1 MSSKKGKLD
10 LLVKVRYTNPL
21 PPPPCPPK
29 LLNIPTHPNRYIKPE
44 FTATLAAETPL
55 PMVVDSECG
64 MPLDLFQWDGL
75 WDGRESYPELNPT
88 EPPELDD
95 ADIDLLFEP
104 PASSVPNGGSYVSA
118 PTTPGVSSQPNVSWL
133 RRAEYTSRSITR
145 QTGAADQPLE
155 EDIVVDAST
164 SAQIAVIEKS
174 FSALPPLDS
183 LTHPTRKDA
192 NGQPLTAVTS
202 FDFLPD
208 VDIWANPYLQI
219 RFIERPGERPLEV
232 SDPRLDCGILRPQ
245 QTEDDEHFISF
256 YLPSEDEEAEAFKAR
271 RRAPL
276 STLTNETTDFEFQ
289 RDYESAKIENDITN
303 EFLVVIDEGPGLN
316 ADGTPAVTGHTGE
329 ANGADGSSAT
339 DESRRQGAYY
349 KGVERKIVLKKK
361 PVIKGQE
368 IDYSDKWDVIKLSHI
383 PIAVEDHE
391 ERNEVLAEVMDPQWT
406 FGRLDAQGEAD
417 DEMAVE

>member
-1 MSSKKGKLD
+1 
-10 LLVKVRYTNPL
+10 
-21 PPPPCPPK
+21 
-29 LLNIPTHPNRYIKPE
+29 
-44 FTATLAAETPL
+44 
-55 PMVVDSECG
+55 
-64 MPLDLFQWDGL
+64 
-75 WDGRESYPELNPT
+75 
-88 EPPELDD
+88 
-95 ADIDLLFEP
+95 
-104 PASSVPNGGSYVSA
+104 
-118 PTTPGVSSQPNVSWL
+118 
-133 RRAEYTSRSITR
+133 
-145 QTGAADQPLE
+145 
-155 EDIVVDAST
+155 
-164 SAQIAVIEKS
+164 
-174 FSALPPLDS
+174 
-183 LTHPTRKDA
+183 
-192 NGQPLTAVTS
+192 TS